1 MDNKYQKLIAVTNRH
16 LVKGNYF
23 QQIERVVKLNP
34 KAIIIREK
42 DLSKEDYK
50 ALAEKVLVIS
60 YKSNTPCFI
69 HSYIDVA
76 KKLNCKRIHFSIP
89 KLRENKDNLEYFDE
103 ISVSCHSIEDVTEA
117 ISCGATQVIVGN
129 IFETD
134 CKKGLP
140 GKGLEFLKR
149 ICDIST
155 VPVYGIGGISLE
167 NIADVLSTGAMGG
180 CMMSGFMKL

>member
-1 MDNKYQKLIAVTNRH
+1 MDSKYQNFIAVTNRH
-16 LVKGNYF
+16 LVKGDYF
-23 QQIERVVKLNP
+23 RQIEKVAKLSP
-34 KAIIIREK
+34 KALIIREK
-42 DLSKEDYK
+42 DLSKEDYR
-50 ALAEKVLVIS
+50 ALAEKILEIS
-60 YKSNTPCFI
+60 YISNTPCFI

-103 ISVSCHSIEDVTEA
+103 ISVSCHSIEDVKEA
-117 ISCGATQVIVGN
+117 ITCGATQVIVGN

-140 GKGLEFLKR
+140 GKGLEFLKS

-167 NIADVLSTGAMGG
+167 NIAHVLSTGARGG
-180 CMMSGFMKL
+180 CMMSGFMEL